1 MKSVHSTNTK
11 PRMLMWVA
19 LMLTLAATV
28 WAAVSEPAVE
38 DVPAAAPRHQVAV
51 ARSTP
56 APGEP
61 VYQVRTAIA
70 HEPQE
75 VFIGDPPPAPEKPA
89 PPPKPTT
96 PPVPFRY
103 AGKLIED
110 GKIMV
115 FLSQDQRNLAVH
127 AGDVIDGTW
136 RVESI
141 RPPTMML
148 VYLPLKTE
156 VPLAIGEMN

>member
-1 MKSVHSTNTK
+1 MKPIHSADQK
-11 PRMLMWVA
+11 RRIAMWAA
-19 LMLTLAATV
+19 LLLTLAATV
-28 WAAVSEPAVE
+28 WVAASEPAAE
-38 DVPAAAPRHQVAV
+38 DAV
-51 ARSTP
+51 ATPSLPPPIVARQSP
-56 APGEP
+56 APTESA
-61 VYQVRTAIA
+61 YQARPAIE

-75 VFIGDPPPAPEKPA
+75 VFIGDPPPAPERQA

-96 PPVPFRY
+96 PALPFRY

-110 GKIMV
+110 GKVMV

-127 AGDVIDGTW
+127 AGDVIDDTW

-141 RPPTMML
+141 RPPTMTL

>member
-1 MKSVHSTNTK
+1 MKPIHSADQK
-11 PRMLMWVA
+11 RRIVMWAA
-19 LMLTLAATV
+19 LLLTLAATV
-28 WAAVSEPAVE
+28 WVAASEPAT
-38 DVPAAAPRHQVAV
+38 DDMPATPSQPHPVAARKSVATESAYQ
-51 ARSTP
+51 AR
-56 APGEP
+56 AVIE
-61 VYQVRTAIA
+61 

-75 VFIGDPPPAPEKPA
+75 VFVGDPPPAPERPA

-96 PPVPFRY
+96 PALPFRY

-110 GKIMV
+110 GKVMV

-127 AGDVIDGTW
+127 AGDVIDDTW

-141 RPPTMML
+141 RPPTMTL